1 MSAVSSSPEQQPVVN
16 STKKYIFVAS
26 SSTDLELAQ
35 GVAEFLSGLEGVQG
49 ECWKDQFPLGL
60 LTFEALEQMLQKCL
74 GAVFV
79 VSAANLHDINNNVMI
94 ELGLVAGR
102 MGRARVAIYT
112 VGDVQLPSDLAGI
125 TCIQNS
131 NCEEPRGPQTDHES
145 AVWRSIPSNL
155 AARLSEWADSLPAMM
170 TGLPLTTVLHGY
182 SGHWKAALELDKW
195 HSKPVGKNMVTLNY
209 DLLLQ
214 IPSNGRNGMGIGSG
228 RLIVR
233 WHPDKRR
240 QDLFR
245 AMFLVCSSVSDLT
258 CQKDGSMT
266 FRTENLIRQLAFV
279 SGEGPVEPELSDE
292 LPANWIIGWKL
303 TPRPSD
309 VGLMDVAY
317 CAQVPENWMRG
328 TGGAFRQHAY
338 FG

>member
-1 MSAVSSSPEQQPVVN
+1 MSVVSSSPEQQRVVN
-16 STKKYIFVAS
+16 CTKKHIFVAS

-35 GVAEFLSGLEGVQG
+35 GVAEFLSGLDGVQG

-60 LTFEALEQMLQKCL
+60 LTFEALEQMLQRCL

-79 VSAANLHDINNNVMI
+79 VSDANLHDINNNVMI

-125 TCIQNS
+125 TCIQN
-131 NCEEPRGPQTDHES
+131 NIYAEPRGPQTDHVS
-145 AVWRSIPSNL
+145 AIRSIPSSL
-155 AARLSEWADSLPAMM
+155 ATRLSEWADSLPAMM
-170 TGLPLTTVLHGY
+170 TGLPLTTVQHGY
-182 SGHWKAALELDKW
+182 SGHWKAAVELDKW
-195 HSKPVGKNMVTLNY
+195 HFKPVGKNMVALNY

-214 IPSNGRNGMGIGSG
+214 IPSNGRNGIGIGSG

-233 WHPDKRR
+233 WQPDKRR
-240 QDLFR
+240 HDLFQ

-258 CQKDGSMT
+258 CQKDGSMA
-266 FRTENLIRQLAFV
+266 FRTESLIRQLAFV
-279 SGEGPVEPELSDE
+279 SGGGSLEPEFSVE
-292 LPANWIIGWKL
+292 LPANWIVGWKL

-309 VGLMDVAY
+309 AGLMDVAY
-317 CAQVPENWMRG
+317 YAQVPENWMKG
-328 TGGAFRQHAY
+328 TGGAFRQHAWI
-338 FG
+338 G